1 MRHVLLASVA
11 FAALSLS
18 PALMAQERN
27 PNATEQQ
34 NRRTQTQQTQEQKPA
49 AQDKQDKSAQS
60 QDNRGATQSGHET
73 GKDRA
78 QQQRSQTGPGHATGQ
93 DRAEERR
100 SPSAQG
106 RGPDHETGQDRAQ
119 QQREQREQRGIAQQQ
134 QQRDQTRDRAQ
145 TQDRNQDRTQAQDR
159 NQRTQDRN
167 QAQDRNQ
174 RSPDR
179 QGAQRDQTQ
188 QQQQGRDSTQDRDQN
203 CNRDT
208 ARSTDQRSGST
219 SVDVTGSIRVDQ
231 QKASRVHEELISRG
245 ERSNVN
251 ITVDIGQRIPDRVRL
266 RPLPTSI
273 ISISPEF
280 RGYSYVVVHDEIV
293 IVEPRTKKV
302 VTIIRSGGNRSG
314 VVHRSSLR
322 LEQPQISRIRR
333 EIRLD
338 GMRRF
343 NIDVRPGMMVPQNVV
358 LQPLPDIIVEEIP
371 EVREYRFFVDRD
383 DIVLVDPKSREVV
396 EILR

>member
-73 GKDRA
+73 GQDRA
-78 QQQRSQTGPGHATGQ
+78 QQQRTQTGPGHATGQ

-100 SPSAQG
+100 STNAQG

-119 QQREQREQRGIAQQQ
+119 QQRDQRDQRGTAQQ

-145 TQDRNQDRTQAQDR
+145 TQDRNTT
-159 NQRTQDRN
+159 RTQDRN
-167 QAQDRNQ
+167 Q
-174 RSPDR
+174 PDR
-179 QGAQRDQTQ
+179 QGAQRDQNQ
-188 QQQQGRDSTQDRDQN
+188 QQLQQQGRDSTTSDR
-203 CNRDT
+203 NRDT
-208 ARSTDQRSGST
+208 ARSTDQRSGSGGN
-219 SVDVTGSIRVDQ
+219 VDVTGSIRVDQ
-231 QKASRVHEELISRG
+231 QKASRVHDELISRG

-266 RPLPTSI
+266 RPLPSNI

-302 VTIIRSGGNRSG
+302 VTIIRGGGGSG
-314 VVHRSSLR
+314 VLHRSSLR
-322 LEQPQISRIRR
+322 LEQPQITRIRR

-358 LQPLPDIIVEEIP
+358 LQPLPDVIVEEIP

-383 DIVLVDPKSREVV
+383 DIVLVDPRSREVV

>member
-1 MRHVLLASVA
+1 METNMRHVLLASVA

-49 AQDKQDKSAQS
+49 AQDKRDKSAQS

-73 GKDRA
+73 GQDRA
-78 QQQRSQTGPGHATGQ
+78 QQQRTQTGPGHATGQ

-100 SPSAQG
+100 STNAQG

-119 QQREQREQRGIAQQQ
+119 QQRDQRDQRGTAQQ

-145 TQDRNQDRTQAQDR
+145 TQDRNTT
-159 NQRTQDRN
+159 RTQDRN
-167 QAQDRNQ
+167 Q
-174 RSPDR
+174 PDR
-179 QGAQRDQTQ
+179 QGAQRDQNQ
-188 QQQQGRDSTQDRDQN
+188 QQLQQQGRDSTTSDR
-203 CNRDT
+203 NRDT
-208 ARSTDQRSGST
+208 ARSTDQRSGSGGN
-219 SVDVTGSIRVDQ
+219 VDVTGSIRVDQ
-231 QKASRVHEELISRG
+231 QKASRVHDELISRG

-266 RPLPTSI
+266 RPLPSNI

-302 VTIIRSGGNRSG
+302 VTIIRGGGGSG
-314 VVHRSSLR
+314 VLHRSSLR
-322 LEQPQISRIRR
+322 LEQPQITRIRR

>member
-1 MRHVLLASVA
+1 METNMRHVLLASVA

-27 PNATEQQ
+27 PNATDQQ

-73 GKDRA
+73 GQDRA
-78 QQQRSQTGPGHATGQ
+78 QQQRTQTGPGHATGQ

-100 SPSAQG
+100 STNAQG

-119 QQREQREQRGIAQQQ
+119 QQRDQRDQRGTAQQQQ

-145 TQDRNQDRTQAQDR
+145 TQDRNTT
-159 NQRTQDRN
+159 RTQDRN
-167 QAQDRNQ
+167 Q
-174 RSPDR
+174 PDR
-179 QGAQRDQTQ
+179 QGAQRDQNQ
-188 QQQQGRDSTQDRDQN
+188 QQLQQQGRDSTTSDR
-203 CNRDT
+203 NRDT
-208 ARSTDQRSGST
+208 ARSTDQRSGSGGN
-219 SVDVTGSIRVDQ
+219 VDVTGSIRVDQ
-231 QKASRVHEELISRG
+231 QKASRVHDELISRG

-266 RPLPTSI
+266 RPLPSNI

-302 VTIIRSGGNRSG
+302 VTIIRGGGGSG
-314 VVHRSSLR
+314 VLHRSSLR
-322 LEQPQISRIRR
+322 LEQPQITRIRR

-358 LQPLPDIIVEEIP
+358 LQPLPDVIVEEIP

-383 DIVLVDPKSREVV
+383 DIVLVDPRSREVV

>member
-1 MRHVLLASVA
+1 METNMRHVLLASVA

-49 AQDKQDKSAQS
+49 AQDKRDKSAQS

-73 GKDRA
+73 GQDRA
-78 QQQRSQTGPGHATGQ
+78 QQQRTQTGPGHATGQ

-100 SPSAQG
+100 STNAQG

-119 QQREQREQRGIAQQQ
+119 QQRDQRDQRGTAQQ

-145 TQDRNQDRTQAQDR
+145 TQDRNTT
-159 NQRTQDRN
+159 RTQDRN
-167 QAQDRNQ
+167 Q
-174 RSPDR
+174 PDR
-179 QGAQRDQTQ
+179 QGAQRDQNQ
-188 QQQQGRDSTQDRDQN
+188 QQLQQQGRDSTTSDR
-203 CNRDT
+203 NRDT
-208 ARSTDQRSGST
+208 ARSTDQRSGSGGN
-219 SVDVTGSIRVDQ
+219 VDVTGSIRVDQ
-231 QKASRVHEELISRG
+231 QKASRVHDELISRG

-266 RPLPTSI
+266 RPLPSNI

-302 VTIIRSGGNRSG
+302 VTIIRGGGGSG
-314 VVHRSSLR
+314 VLHRSSLR
-322 LEQPQISRIRR
+322 LEQPQITRIRR

-358 LQPLPDIIVEEIP
+358 LQPLPDVIVEEIP

-383 DIVLVDPKSREVV
+383 DIVLVDPRSREVV

>member
-1 MRHVLLASVA
+1 METNMRHVLLASVA

-73 GKDRA
+73 GQDRA
-78 QQQRSQTGPGHATGQ
+78 QQQRTQTGPGHATGQ

-100 SPSAQG
+100 STNAQG

-119 QQREQREQRGIAQQQ
+119 QQRDQRDQRGTAQQ

-145 TQDRNQDRTQAQDR
+145 TQDRNTT
-159 NQRTQDRN
+159 RTQDRN
-167 QAQDRNQ
+167 Q
-174 RSPDR
+174 PDR
-179 QGAQRDQTQ
+179 QGAQRDQNQ
-188 QQQQGRDSTQDRDQN
+188 QQLQQQGRDSTTSDR
-203 CNRDT
+203 NRDT
-208 ARSTDQRSGST
+208 ARSTDQRSGSGGN
-219 SVDVTGSIRVDQ
+219 VDVTGSIRVDQ
-231 QKASRVHEELISRG
+231 QKASRVHDELISRG

-266 RPLPTSI
+266 RPLPSNI

-302 VTIIRSGGNRSG
+302 VTIIRGGGGSG
-314 VVHRSSLR
+314 VLHRSSLR
-322 LEQPQISRIRR
+322 LEQPQITRIRR

-358 LQPLPDIIVEEIP
+358 LQPLPDVIVEEIP

-383 DIVLVDPKSREVV
+383 DIVLVDPRSREVV

>member
-27 PNATEQQ
+27 PNATDQQ

-73 GKDRA
+73 GQDRA
-78 QQQRSQTGPGHATGQ
+78 QQQRTQTGPGHATGQ

-100 SPSAQG
+100 STNAQG

-119 QQREQREQRGIAQQQ
+119 QQRDQRDQRGTAQQ

-145 TQDRNQDRTQAQDR
+145 TQDRNTT
-159 NQRTQDRN
+159 RTQDRN
-167 QAQDRNQ
+167 Q
-174 RSPDR
+174 PDR
-179 QGAQRDQTQ
+179 QGAQRDQNQ
-188 QQQQGRDSTQDRDQN
+188 QQLQQQGRDSTTSDR
-203 CNRDT
+203 NRDT
-208 ARSTDQRSGST
+208 ARSTDQRSGSGGN
-219 SVDVTGSIRVDQ
+219 VDVTGSIRVDQ
-231 QKASRVHEELISRG
+231 QKASRVHDELISRG

-266 RPLPTSI
+266 RPLPSNI

-302 VTIIRSGGNRSG
+302 VTIIRGGGGSG
-314 VVHRSSLR
+314 VLHRSSLR
-322 LEQPQISRIRR
+322 LEQPQITRIRR

-358 LQPLPDIIVEEIP
+358 LQPLPDVIVEEIP

-383 DIVLVDPKSREVV
+383 DIVLVDPRSREVV

>member
-34 NRRTQTQQTQEQKPA
+34 NRRTQTQQTQDQKPA

-73 GKDRA
+73 GQDRA
-78 QQQRSQTGPGHATGQ
+78 QQQRTQTGPGHATGQ

-100 SPSAQG
+100 STNAQG

-119 QQREQREQRGIAQQQ
+119 QQRDQRDQRGTAQQ

-145 TQDRNQDRTQAQDR
+145 TQDRNTT
-159 NQRTQDRN
+159 RTQDRN
-167 QAQDRNQ
+167 Q
-174 RSPDR
+174 PDR
-179 QGAQRDQTQ
+179 QGAQRDQNQ
-188 QQQQGRDSTQDRDQN
+188 QQLQQQGRDSTTSDR
-203 CNRDT
+203 NRDT
-208 ARSTDQRSGST
+208 ARSTDQRSGSGGN
-219 SVDVTGSIRVDQ
+219 VDVTGSIRVDQ
-231 QKASRVHEELISRG
+231 QKASRVHDELISRG

-266 RPLPTSI
+266 RPLPSNI

-302 VTIIRSGGNRSG
+302 VTIIRGGGGSG
-314 VVHRSSLR
+314 VLHRSSLR
-322 LEQPQISRIRR
+322 LEQPQITRIRR

-358 LQPLPDIIVEEIP
+358 LQPLPDVIVEEIP

-383 DIVLVDPKSREVV
+383 DIVLVDPRSREVV